1 MAALTEP
8 PPAALTCPA
17 LGVALA
23 PEAIAAEVLR
33 TLLRDAERELG
44 EPVTKAVIGVP
55 AYFSDEAVAATVR
68 AGEAAG
74 LTTVRTIREPVAAA
88 MAYGFRPDMPEEV
101 ILVFDLGGG
110 TFDVSV
116 LVVGGGIVETLS
128 TGGDTRLGGDDFDA
142 RVAEH
147 VLDEA
152 LGPALGAVA
161 KADPAA
167 MQRLAATSEAV
178 KKALSD
184 NPAVT
189 LRLPFFVQRCV
200 RAGGVGGEVCV
211 GWGGGVG
218 GMRGEYRARQAT
230 LSHALAVLSSP
241 PDILELA
248 SARTVLTAT
257 RGRWAWRSA

>member
-1 MAALTEP
+1 MRADMAALTEP

-211 GWGGGVG
+211 GWGGWGGVG
-218 GMRGEYRARQAT
+218 G
-230 LSHALAVLSSP
+230 
-241 PDILELA
+241 
-248 SARTVLTAT
+248 
-257 RGRWAWRSA
+257 